1 MINYV
6 LGFAFT
12 PEVGMYRRVA
22 LIEKKKPKWQEGRI
36 NGIGGKIEPG
46 ETAVQA
52 MSREF
57 YEETSVF
64 LGAEHWRHAGRLIG
78 NDWASEVFTAVH
90 QHVALVRTNESEQVR
105 LDSVL
110 IAKRTPMRLY
120 CIENVPA
127 LIDLCLIPASA
138 PSNTIPFFTLD
149 YRTCEH

>member
-1 MINYV
+1 MIKYV

-12 PEVGMYRRVA
+12 PEVGLYRRVA

-64 LGAEHWRHAGRLIG
+64 LGVEHWRHAGRLIG
-78 NDWASEVFTAVH
+78 NDWASEVFTVVH
-90 QHVALVRTNESEQVR
+90 PHVALVRTNEFEQVR
-105 LDSVL
+105 LDNVFITRSQL
-110 IAKRTPMRLY
+110 NP
-120 CIENVPA
+120 CIENVLA

-138 PSNTIPFFTLD
+138 PSNTIPVFTLD
-149 YRTCEH
+149 YRTCER